1 MSTRKSVRYKLP
13 VNVFI
18 DGHHCPVIDFS
29 RTGAGLI
36 KNEFDAK
43 VNAEVE
49 IIIVFPHKSGN
60 EGWGVKCEIVR
71 VDENKN
77 FFAVDFVEDENFR
90 KFFNEFIEYLRSE
103 NKLEMLKTR

>member
-36 KNEFDAK
+36 KNEFEPLQK
-43 VNAEVE
+43 KY
-49 IIIVFPHKSGN
+49 IL
-60 EGWGVKCEIVR
+60 
-71 VDENKN
+71 
-77 FFAVDFVEDENFR
+77 FR
-90 KFFNEFIEYLRSE
+90 N
-103 NKLEMLKTR
+103 N

>member
-36 KNEFDAK
+36 KNEFEAV
-43 VNAEVE
+43 VNTEAE

-60 EGWGVKCEIVR
+60 EGWGAGKIVR
-71 VDENKN
+71 VDEIK
-77 FFAVDFVEDENFR
+77 FFAVDLLRMKFQKNF
-90 KFFNEFIEYLRSE
+90 
-103 NKLEMLKTR
+103 